1 MPRLMRERSKQP
13 LTGQMRNLVWTT
25 VAIVVPLG
33 LLLGLFPAH
42 TAVFWMWAM
51 SDPRSALLVG
61 AVYIGASIYYILAL
75 RLNDWEQTKAGV
87 EGTFIVSAVLLA
99 AVAIDW
105 ERVRPYHVM
114 TLVWLTAYYVPLFL
128 IPILFRREEDLKPA
142 AGDEKAI
149 GGGWRAWLIARG
161 ALYLSVTVVG
171 FVLAPV
177 AAAHWPW
184 QIDAIEVRMFLGQPA
199 TFVWASVN
207 ILRGRALWRRHRVG
221 FLYVAALGLVQLL
234 GLFLIRTPYR
244 WESTLGVPLAVMFV
258 EWIVTPA
265 VMYLTYERS
274 ARRAGAK
281 AAKQRRV
288 RGGGTGKAVGWN
300 SYLLYGARLIGT
312 TYLIIGVVG
321 FLPLDI
327 INPVRSSVTY
337 LLRHIAVN
345 GLHNAVHVIIGLT
358 GVLAARR
365 VEITRL
371 WCRTCGVILLILFV
385 VGFAHAALQ
394 GFPRDQSLL
403 GLVALNASG
412 HTFHLASGVVL
423 LLLGF
428 LKK

>member
-1 MPRLMRERSKQP
+1 
-13 LTGQMRNLVWTT
+13 MRNLVWTT
-25 VAIVVPLG
+25 VGIVVPLG

-51 SDPRSALLVG
+51 SDPRSAVLVG

-142 AGDEKAI
+142 PGGDKTI
-149 GGGWRAWLIARG
+149 GGGWRGWLIVRG
-161 ALYLSVTVVG
+161 ALYLSLTIVG
-171 FVLAPV
+171 FVFAPV

-184 QIDAIEVRMFLGQPA
+184 RIDAIEVRMFLGQPA

-207 ILRGRALWRRHRVG
+207 ILRGRTLWRRHRVG
-221 FLYVAALGLVQLL
+221 FLYVAVLGLVQLL

-244 WESTLGVPLAVMFV
+244 WESTLGVPLAVMFA

-265 VMYLTYERS
+265 VMYLTHERS
-274 ARRAGAK
+274 PRPAGQK

-288 RGGGTGKAVGWN
+288 RGEAVRKAARWDP
-300 SYLLYGARLIGT
+300 YALYGVRLIGT
-312 TYLIIGVVG
+312 TYLIIGILG
-321 FLPLDI
+321 FLPIDV
-327 INPVRSSVTY
+327 INPVRSGVTY

-345 GLHNAVHVIIGLT
+345 GLHNAVHAIIGLT

-365 VEITRL
+365 VEIARL
-371 WCRTCGVILLILFV
+371 WCRTCGVILLVLFV

-394 GFPRDQSLL
+394 GFPRDQSLF

-412 HTFHLASGVVL
+412 HTFHLATGIVL
-423 LLLGF
+423 LVLGF
-428 LKK
+428 LR